1 MANCSRATRGAAL
14 LTTALLL
21 VSAGTAQAAEVL
33 GKSADACRPGA
44 GGTAALVT
52 VHGFKDR
59 KGQLRVQNYRGTK
72 EEYLVEGHYLHRE
85 QMPVSAEGDMTLCL
99 PLPGPG
105 TYVIIALHDRDM
117 NGKLSVWSDG
127 IGFSRNPRLGF
138 AKPHPEATLIT
149 FPEGVTPIRI
159 VLNYRRGLAVRPVD

>member
-1 MANCSRATRGAAL
+1 MANCSRAVFGAVIGAAAL
-14 LTTALLL
+14 LVLPGAA
-21 VSAGTAQAAEVL
+21 SAADVL
-33 GKSADACRPGA
+33 GNSAAACRPGA

-85 QMPVSAEGDMTLCL
+85 QMPVTAEGDMTVCL

-105 TYVIIALHDRDM
+105 AYVIIALHDRDM

-138 AKPHPEATLIT
+138 AKPHPEATLYS
-149 FPEGVTPIRI
+149 FQEGVTPIRI
-159 VLNYRRGLAVRPVD
+159 VLNYRRGLSVRPLD